1 MGGWNAAK
9 PGPMRSS
16 STRQSDHLAKQC
28 GLMYVCTAFSQSHRR
43 WFLGAPR
50 PFLLFSLCVRG
61 VLFFRLL
68 LRLVKHRQWLPFLF
82 SKATAT
88 WRLETRTRAH
98 H

>member
-1 MGGWNAAK
+1 
-9 PGPMRSS
+9 
-16 STRQSDHLAKQC
+16 
-28 GLMYVCTAFSQSHRR
+28 
-43 WFLGAPR
+43 
-50 PFLLFSLCVRG
+50 LFSLCVRG

-68 LRLVKHRQWLPFLF
+68 LRLVKHRKWLPFPF

>member
-1 MGGWNAAK
+1 
-9 PGPMRSS
+9 
-16 STRQSDHLAKQC
+16 
-28 GLMYVCTAFSQSHRR
+28 
-43 WFLGAPR
+43 
-50 PFLLFSLCVRG
+50 LFSLCVRG